1 MMRRCDARSDAHRSS
16 RLPSRCRT
24 MALVLISIVVG
35 VLNVEAASLDL
46 SWTGPT
52 TNADGTPLVDLA
64 GYRVYLGAAAP
75 PPCPGTPF
83 DAVASSSVAP
93 ATGETVAYQVG
104 GLSTSVTYVA
114 LISAVDSAGNESGCA
129 GPVSGFA
136 RADLTVSP
144 AGAVNFGS
152 TTVGIPVDSTFTVQ
166 NVTSSSMTGAA
177 SVGSPFS
184 VVSGSSFSL
193 APGASQ
199 AVIVRLLS
207 TTVGNFAS
215 NVNVTAN
222 GDTVSR
228 TVTGSATGSAGARLA
243 ITRNGTGMGTVTSAP
258 AGITC
263 GSDCTE
269 TVVAGTS
276 VILTAAAASGST
288 FSGWSGGGCSGAAG
302 CTVTLNA
309 DTTVTATFNT
319 SPTVPVPV
327 ASSLSPSSANV
338 GAPGFALIV
347 NGSGF
352 VSSSVVRWNG
362 AARTTTFV
370 SASQLRAAIAASDIA
385 AAGSVAVGVFTPAP
399 AGGTSATLAFTV
411 TAAAIGSEIVI
422 DNAGPGA
429 QDPAGGRTF
438 TGMWCLSNAAK
449 QFGPSS
455 LRSCG
460 TAGDTY
466 RWTPTIAVTGTYD
479 VYVWIPR
486 DNSARSTS
494 VPILVAHAS
503 GTTTRIFNE
512 RKASGSWVLHGRYTF
527 NAGTAGY
534 VQTSAEN
541 GTALADAVRF
551 TPIQ

>member
-1 MMRRCDARSDAHRSS
+1 MRPRPYS
-16 RLPSRCRT
+16 RRRT
-24 MALVLISIVVG
+24 TALVLISIVVG
-35 VLNVEAASLDL
+35 ALNVEAASLNL
-46 SWTGPT
+46 GWTGPM
-52 TNADGTPLVDLA
+52 TNADGTPLTDLA
-64 GYRVYLGAAAP
+64 GYRVYLGSGVP
-75 PPCPGTPF
+75 PPCPDASF
-83 DAVASSSVAP
+83 DAVASTSAAP
-93 ATGETVAYQVG
+93 TTGETVTYQAP
-104 GLSTSVTYVA
+104 GLSASVTYVA
-114 LISAVDSAGNESGCA
+114 LISAVDLAGNESGCA
-129 GPVSGFA
+129 GPVSGLA
-136 RADLTVSP
+136 RADLSVSP

-152 TTVGIPVDSTFTVQ
+152 TTVGTAVDTTFTVQ
-166 NVTSSSMTGAA
+166 NVTGSSMTGAA

-184 VVSGSSFSL
+184 VVSGGSFSL

-228 TVTGSATGSAGARLA
+228 TVTGSATGVAGATLV
-243 ITRNGTGMGTVTSAP
+243 ITRNGTGTGTVTSTP

-269 TVVAGTS
+269 TAGAGTT
-276 VILTAAAASGST
+276 VILTAVAASGST
-288 FSGWSGGGCSGAAG
+288 FSAWSGGGCSGAAA

-319 SPTVPVPV
+319 TTAPAPV
-327 ASSLSPSSANV
+327 ASSLSPSSANA
-338 GAPGFALIV
+338 GAPGFTLTV

-352 VSSSVVRWNG
+352 VSSSMVRWNG
-362 AARTTTFV
+362 ADRATTFV
-370 SASQLRAAIAASDIA
+370 SASQLRAAIAASDMA
-385 AAGSVAVGVFTPAP
+385 AAGPVPVGVFTAAP
-399 AGGTSATLAFTV
+399 GGGTSASQTFTV
-411 TAAAIGSEIVI
+411 TAATISGDIVI
-422 DNAGPGA
+422 DNGAPGA
-429 QDPAGGRTF
+429 QDPSGGRTF
-438 TGMWCLSNAAK
+438 TGTWCLSNATN
-449 QFGPSS
+449 QFGPNS

-486 DNSARSTS
+486 YNTHSTK

-503 GTTTRIFNE
+503 GTTTRLFNE
-512 RKASGSWVLHGRYTF
+512 RKAPGSWVLHGRYTF

-534 VQTSAEN
+534 VQTSGQD

-551 TPIQ
+551 VPFN

>member
-1 MMRRCDARSDAHRSS
+1 MTRSYDARTDARRSS
-16 RLPSRCRT
+16 RPPSRRRT
-24 MALVLISIVVG
+24 TALVLISIVVG
-35 VLNVEAASLDL
+35 ALNVEAASFNLG
-46 SWTGPT
+46 WTGPT
-52 TNADGTPLVDLA
+52 TNADGTPLTDLA
-64 GYRVYLGAAAP
+64 GYRMYLGTAVP
-75 PPCPGTPF
+75 PPCP
-83 DAVASSSVAP
+83 DASFGAVTSSTSAP
-93 ATGETVAYQVG
+93 TTGETVAYQVP
-104 GLSTSVTYVA
+104 GLTAGVTYFA
-114 LISAVDSAGNESGCA
+114 LITAVDFSGNESGCA
-129 GPVSGFA
+129 GPVSGVA
-136 RADLTVSP
+136 RADLSVSP
-144 AGAVNFGS
+144 AGTVNFGS
-152 TTVGIPVDSTFTVQ
+152 TTVGTAVNATFTVQ
-166 NVTSSSMTGAA
+166 NATGSSMTGAA

-184 VVSGSSFSL
+184 VVSGGSFSL

-207 TTVGNFAS
+207 TTVGSFAS
-215 NVNVTAN
+215 NVNFTAN
-222 GDTVSR
+222 SDSVSR
-228 TVTGSATGSAGARLA
+228 TVTGSVTGLASAALL
-243 ITRNGTGMGTVTSAP
+243 ITRNGTGTGTVTSTP

-269 TVVAGTS
+269 TVAAGTS
-276 VILTAAAASGST
+276 IILTAAAASGST
-288 FSGWSGGGCSGAAG
+288 FSAWNGGGCSGAAT

-319 SPTVPVPV
+319 TTAPAPV
-327 ASSLSPSSANV
+327 ASSLSPPGANA
-338 GAPGFALIV
+338 GAPGFTLTV

-352 VSSSVVRWNG
+352 VSSSMVRWNG
-362 AARTTTFV
+362 ADRATTFV

-385 AAGSVAVGVFTPAP
+385 ATSSVPVGVFTAAP
-399 AGGTSATLAFTV
+399 GGGTSATQTFTV
-411 TAAAIGSEIVI
+411 TAAAISSDIVI
-422 DNAGPGA
+422 DNAAPGV

-438 TGMWCLSNAAK
+438 TGKWCLSNATN
-449 QFGPSS
+449 QFGPNS

-486 DNSARSTS
+486 YNARSTS

-512 RKASGSWVLHGRYTF
+512 RKAPGSWVLHGRYTL

-534 VQTSAEN
+534 VQTSGQD

-551 TPIQ
+551 VPFK